1 LFCVGLRGGVG
12 GRCEKGVAVVGW
24 RQRITC
30 ERVAMGLWVD
40 EGNGVGGVCVR
51 VVVCER
57 GGVSCCSAMQLT
69 PLLLYPQM
77 LGLGGII
84 PRPQLQK
91 ALWRTSGARDR
102 LLI

>member
-1 LFCVGLRGGVG
+1 
-12 GRCEKGVAVVGW
+12 
-24 RQRITC
+24 
-30 ERVAMGLWVD
+30 MGLWVD
-40 EGNGVGGVCVR
+40 EGNGVGGGVCVWWYAS
-51 VVVCER
+51 EAA
-57 GGVSCCSAMQLT
+57 CCSAMQLT